1 MTSSWVPPVDN
12 NRAQLV
18 RSPSLSLT
26 HSVSQSQSCESE
38 EEGSLRSTA
47 TVVFELIEDE
57 QWNDFVEYIQA
68 NPKAVQCRHRVP
80 NSVHF
85 NLPLH
90 EVCRRQPPW
99 RVVNLL
105 LDMYDEA
112 AVTPGQYGFLP
123 LHIAC
128 GSGASF
134 EVVTRLLDAYPA
146 ATRARDE
153 TKGSLPLH
161 LAAKWG
167 ASEKVLMEILTT
179 HPEGCFVRDTS
190 GKTPLDLARKLP
202 ESDEQKIAIAAL
214 ETAPILVAAAKSA
227 ARRVE
232 LEMESR
238 IRGMQESH
246 KEFIREME
254 ERHEEEKTEFLQ
266 LEVQFHNELATEKER
281 NCELAELI
289 LNHRKTEFKES
300 DQKKS
305 HMKRLDV
312 QRREAQERWEN
323 HKVALKAALEG
334 KFDSPLVNNF
344 EEGTRD
350 RSTGRPSVD
359 TDLSSPSCDDL
370 EQVAL
375 LVKSYR
381 RTKEALAKASGDLLD
396 REDTIISLKESV
408 EKKMEEVQGLNNM
421 LSESESAYRECQA
434 RLEKLEA
441 VHRGTLQELNSAKNE
456 MNRLTRKCDGQLL
469 QLEESSRR
477 KKQQD
482 TRMLKVKDIVAM
494 LTHNV
499 NSWGDLEDPS
509 VNDTSS
515 SNGFSTPKRSS
526 VRRGPQ
532 SFSRDPSPIISPVVS
547 PIVVGMDKVQNVSSC
562 TQETSESSVWSKN
575 NNDGDDSNILN
586 GKNELLFALS
596 KLKSRGSSVA
606 SGGSPGKGLNTAEIR
621 NTSTSS

>member
-1 MTSSWVPPVDN
+1 M
-12 NRAQLV
+12 V
-18 RSPSLSLT
+18 RSPSLSLI
-26 HSVSQSQSCESE
+26 HSVSQSQSYESE
-38 EEGSLRSTA
+38 GDGSIRSKEI
-47 TVVFELIEDE
+47 VVFELIEDE

-68 NPKAVQCRHRVP
+68 NPKAVQYRHRVP
-80 NSVHF
+80 NSAHF

-99 RVVNLL
+99 RVVNML

-112 AVTPGQYGFLP
+112 VVMPGQYGFLP

-128 GSGASF
+128 GSGASY

-146 ATRARDE
+146 ATRSRDE

-167 ASEKVLMEILTT
+167 ASENVLMEILTT
-179 HPEGCFVRDTS
+179 HPEGCFVRDAS
-190 GKTPLDLARKLP
+190 GKTPLDLARNLP
-202 ESDEQKIAIAAL
+202 DSDAKKIVISAL
-214 ETAPILVAAAKSA
+214 ETAPVLVATAKSA

-246 KEFIREME
+246 NEFIRDME
-254 ERHEEEKTEFLQ
+254 QRHEEEKTEFLQ

-305 HMKRLDV
+305 HMKRLDI

-323 HKVALKAALEG
+323 HRAGLKAALEG

-344 EEGTRD
+344 EEGSRD
-350 RSTGRPSVD
+350 RSIGRSSFD
-359 TDLSSPSCDDL
+359 MDISSPSSDDL

-375 LVKSYR
+375 LVKSCR

-408 EKKMEEVQGLNNM
+408 EKKKQEVQGLTIK
-421 LSESESAYRECQA
+421 LSESESALKECEQ
-434 RLEKLEA
+434 RIEKMEA
-441 VHRGTLQELNSAKNE
+441 VHQGTLQELNSAKNE

-477 KKQQD
+477 KKLQD
-482 TRMLKVKDIVAM
+482 SRMLKVKEIVAV
-494 LTHNV
+494 LTQNV
-499 NSWGDLEDPS
+499 DSWGDFEDAS
-509 VNDTSS
+509 VNDTAS

-532 SFSRDPSPIISPVVS
+532 SLSRDPSPIISPVVF
-547 PIVVGMDKVQNVSSC
+547 GMDKVQNVSSC
-562 TQETSESSVWSKN
+562 TQDTSESSVWSKN
-575 NNDGDDSNILN
+575 NNDEDDTS
-586 GKNELLFALS
+586 KNEILFEESEVKPLN
-596 KLKSRGSSVA
+596 SSMA
-606 SGGSPGKGLNTAEIR
+606 SGGSLGKETTNAE
-621 NTSTSS
+621 